1 MVSYTAPNLHLAL
14 PKSAELENDMKM
26 NWILAVALMAVLGCG
41 TAFAQDG
48 DKPARERDRPAKG
61 ERKGDR
67 PAKGERDREAKGER
81 GEGHAERHR
90 KVRKH
95 LAELEAKLKRA
106 KAKQGEGDAEN
117 PERLDEM
124 IKRLEAKIAEVKAKI
139 AAHREKHGE
148 GRGEGNDS

>member
-1 MVSYTAPNLHLAL
+1 
-14 PKSAELENDMKM
+14 MKM

-41 TAFAQDG
+41 AAFAQDG

-67 PAKGERDREAKGER
+67 PAKGER
-81 GEGHAERHR
+81 GEGHAEKHR
-90 KVRKH
+90 KIRQH

-106 KAKQGEGDAEN
+106 KAKQAEGDAEN
-117 PERLDEM
+117 PERLNEV
-124 IKRLEAKIAEVKAKI
+124 ISRLETKIAEIKAKI

-148 GRGEGNDS
+148 GRDEGNDS

>member
-1 MVSYTAPNLHLAL
+1 MFSYTAPTLHPAL
-14 PKSAELENDMKM
+14 PKTAKLEIDMKM

-41 TAFAQDG
+41 AAFAQDG
-48 DKPARERDRPAKG
+48 DKPAREGDRPARG

-81 GEGHAERHR
+81 GEGHADKHR
-90 KVRKH
+90 KILKH

-106 KAKQGEGDAEN
+106 KAKQAEGDAEN
-117 PERLDEM
+117 PDRLDEVV
-124 IKRLEAKIAEVKAKI
+124 KRLEAKIAEIKAKI